1 MKILPLFL
9 ANDVIFMKDKS
20 GSLLFLCLPWNFI
33 QTLECRTLVN
43 NFYIA
48 QKSISCRLARLF
60 GMAPISW
67 KISRLL
73 LIYKSFEFDHGVPRQ
88 QSMLRCFSDFRRRR
102 RGNPR
107 TRPPFSFCL
116 FFATCACVYSVLLH
130 HAYRYH
136 LMAISCYIHTLV
148 KADH

>member
-1 MKILPLFL
+1 
-9 ANDVIFMKDKS
+9 MKDKS
-20 GSLLFLCLPWNFI
+20 GSLLFLCLPWSFI
-33 QTLECRTLVN
+33 QTLEGRTLVN

-73 LIYKSFEFDHGVPRQ
+73 LIYKSFEFNHGVPRQ
-88 QSMLRCFSDFRRRR
+88 QSMLPCFSDFRRRR

-116 FFATCACVYSVLLH
+116 CDSFMSCSRFGDVCSSLH
-130 HAYRYH
+130 VRV
-136 LMAISCYIHTLV
+136 MHTLCTV
-148 KADH
+148 YCYTMHTGTI

>member
-33 QTLECRTLVN
+33 QTLEGRTLVN

-48 QKSISCRLARLF
+48 QKSISCRLARLL

-73 LIYKSFEFDHGVPRQ
+73 FIYKSFEFDHGVPRQ
-88 QSMLRCFSDFRRRR
+88 QSMLR
-102 RGNPR
+102 
-107 TRPPFSFCL
+107 
-116 FFATCACVYSVLLH
+116 
-130 HAYRYH
+130 
-136 LMAISCYIHTLV
+136 
-148 KADH
+148 